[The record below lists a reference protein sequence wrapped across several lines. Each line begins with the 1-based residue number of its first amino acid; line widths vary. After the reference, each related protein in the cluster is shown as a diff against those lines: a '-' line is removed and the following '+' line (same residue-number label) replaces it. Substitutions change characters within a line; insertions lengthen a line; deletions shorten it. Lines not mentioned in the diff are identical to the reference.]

1 MCRVLS
7 TFQCKVDCAGSIVK
21 NISGVGEAA
30 FWALREEA
38 REISKIKAKAR
49 SFAAPV
55 FLNRVDRRRM
65 ISFKHR
71 FLQ

>member
-1 MCRVLS
+1 VLS

-21 NISGVGEAA
+21 NIPGVGEAA
-30 FWALREEA
+30 FWALRE
-38 REISKIKAKAR
+38 EISKIKAKAR

-55 FLNRVDRRRM
+55 FLNRVDRSRM